1 MQDAKIF
8 ASIYKRETDIYIL
21 YVCIE
26 KEKQREKKNKGM
38 QLQEHGNKIDIYMC
52 ASQ

>member
-1 MQDAKIF
+1 MHRKG
-8 ASIYKRETDIYIL
+8 ET
-21 YVCIE
+21 E
-26 KEKQREKKNKGM
+26 RKKNKGM